1 MEFLR
6 SFLRRHLLGKPVAA
20 LRYVGYFL
28 AYSFKYLAFFFLNK
42 MFRLSGEWVI
52 ESPNIYLK
60 QAVYLNFRLHLHQSA
75 FYLKHAIKALL

>member
-1 MEFLR
+1 
-6 SFLRRHLLGKPVAA
+6 
-20 LRYVGYFL
+20 
-28 AYSFKYLAFFFLNK
+28 

-75 FYLKHAIKALL
+75 FYLKHAIKALLYFSTYANPHKDGTFSWRTIKLAIDNYVSFSATSLRKGFHF